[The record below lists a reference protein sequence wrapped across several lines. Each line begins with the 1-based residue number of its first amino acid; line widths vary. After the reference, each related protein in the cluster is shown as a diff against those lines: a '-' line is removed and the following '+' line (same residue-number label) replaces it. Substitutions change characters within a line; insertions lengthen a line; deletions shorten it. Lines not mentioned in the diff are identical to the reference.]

1 MQMGMIL
8 IALDEAGL
16 HFQVAQMATMAIF
29 VRTWH
34 RDPLL

>member
-1 MQMGMIL
+1 MSMIM

-16 HFQVAQMATMAIF
+16 HCQVAQMATMATF

-34 RDPLL
+34 RDPHL